1 VVSVSLRTI
10 RRLTELE
17 GAVLGLLRRGGEGT
31 AYSVRRVFL
40 TSPSPH
46 WSGSA
51 GAIYPLIARLV
62 RERLLAVR
70 RSARGRRRSSI
81 YTPTPRGLRALRS
94 WLQPPWPPEVTGVP
108 ADPLRTRI
116 ELVGALTPAER
127 SRFVREAIE
136 SVHVH
141 VEAVSR
147 DLARRRE
154 SGDRLAELAD
164 LGALAALRARVKWL
178 ERAAVELARPPKRKR
193 NR

>member
-1 VVSVSLRTI
+1 V
-10 RRLTELE
+10 
-17 GAVLGLLRRGGEGT
+17 VLGLLRRGGEGT

-51 GAIYPLIARLV
+51 GAISPLIARLV

-70 RSARGRRRSSI
+70 QSATGRRRSSV
-81 YTPTPRGLRALRS
+81 YTLTPRGLRALRS

-136 SVHVH
+136 AVRVH

-154 SGDRLAELAD
+154 SGKRLAELAD

-178 ERAAVELARPPKRKR
+178 NHAAVELGGRPRRSRPKG
-193 NR
+193 